1 MKVPGLWDR
10 SPPRWRWV
18 LLSAPLI
25 ALCISGIML
34 LSRDAAKEIQS
45 LATANSDSTQWS
57 LAQVEV
63 EFNGLE
69 MALGVARSALP
80 LEDLRRRFDI
90 FYSRFATV
98 ADGAVYAPLA
108 ADPRAQLSYAAIRRF
123 LAESV
128 PLMDGLDSG
137 LVAALPELRR
147 KVSALRPE
155 VRQISLTG
163 VRVFS
168 ERADAQ
174 RHKVMRTLIRVT
186 LLAAA
191 LVLALALG
199 VAALLRLM
207 YVARDEAR
215 HRQMA
220 NHRLAAVVSTSLDG
234 IVVTNGAGRILDF
247 NGAAETLFRL
257 SRARVLGERA
267 SQLLFPPD
275 CAESAEAGLAA
286 LAGRGRV
293 RGEALRADGTR
304 FPVEL
309 SVTLSE
315 RHGNVLRVIYLRDI
329 VAQLAAEEE
338 LVVARDRAVAGE
350 KAKASFLAVMSHE
363 MRTPLNG
370 MIGALELLATTDLGP
385 DQQEYLSILRRSG
398 DMLLSHVND
407 VLDLSRLEHGRF
419 SFAQEPYVPGALA
432 AEVVDALRAAAAAR
446 GNALALK
453 LTDPA
458 LAEESVLGDA
468 QRLRQALVNLV
479 GNAVK
484 FTENGEIRVDVARRG
499 EDLELQVSD
508 TGIGIPP
515 DQLHRIFEDF
525 VTLDSSYMRAAEGTG
540 LGLGIVRRL
549 VEGMGGQVL
558 VDSMPGQGTTFTL
571 RLPAPPAPAAALR
584 PPVPASPPPLRP
596 CRILL
601 VEDNPVNRL
610 VATAMLRKMGHK
622 VTEAEDGASGL
633 HLAEARQH
641 DLILMDISMPGL
653 DGIETTRR
661 IRAGQGPNAATPII
675 ALTAHALPQDM
686 ARFQAAGMTHTLTKP
701 ITWKALA
708 AILAE
713 VEPLASAV
721 DADQAED
728 QVIDIAVLQAA
739 QEALG
744 PKAFRD
750 LRSRFL
756 QETEAALA
764 DLAEM
769 LSRGLA
775 PDRYAALVHRMS
787 GSAAVFGASALH
799 AALRRQEDLAR
810 AGQPPAPDAL
820 DRLLPVWQVTRRA
833 LQHISHPGIP
843 AHRDSFADN
852 GENLEPEPEAGQLP
866 PFAMVANNEA
876 ARGQSLRGL
885 GHPPQPGDPP

>member
-1 MKVPGLWDR
+1 M
-10 SPPRWRWV
+10 
-18 LLSAPLI
+18 LLGAPLI
-25 ALCISGIML
+25 VLCISGILL

-69 MALGVARSALP
+69 RVLAQARGAQQLQ
-80 LEDLRRRFDI
+80 DLRRRFDI

-98 ADGAVYAPLA
+98 ATGAIYAPLA
-108 ADPRAQLSYAAIRRF
+108 ADLRAQPSYAAISRF

-128 PLMDGLDSG
+128 PLMDGPDAG
-137 LVAALPELRR
+137 LVAALPALRR
-147 KVSALRPE
+147 QVSALRPE

-168 ERADAQ
+168 EQADAQ
-174 RHKVMRTLIRVT
+174 RHKVMGTLTRVT

-234 IVVTNGAGRILDF
+234 IVVTNGAGHIVEF
-247 NGAAETLFRL
+247 NSAAEALFDL
-257 SRARVLGERA
+257 TRAQALGARA
-267 SQLLFPPD
+267 STLLFPPD
-275 CAESAEAGLAA
+275 QSESSEAGLAA
-286 LAGRGRV
+286 LAGRGRMRSHAR
-293 RGEALRADGTR
+293 RGDGTR
-304 FPVEL
+304 FPAEL

-315 RHGNVLRVIYLRDI
+315 RHGNVLRVICLRDI

-370 MIGALELLATTDLGP
+370 MIGALEVLATTALDP

-432 AEVVDALRAAAAAR
+432 AEVVGALRAAAAAR

-453 LTDPA
+453 LADPA
-458 LAEESVLGDA
+458 LAEERVLGDA

-484 FTENGEIRVDVARRG
+484 FTENGEIRVGVARRG

-508 TGIGIPP
+508 TGIGIPS
-515 DQLHRIFEDF
+515 DQIHRIFEDF

-571 RLPAPPAPAAALR
+571 RLPAPSAPAEARTEVIAATPLPPQR
-584 PPVPASPPPLRP
+584 PRHV
-596 CRILL
+596 LL

-610 VATAMLRKMGHK
+610 VATAMLRKMGHR
-622 VTEAEDGASGL
+622 VTEAVDGARGL
-633 HLAEARQH
+633 HLAEARQY
-641 DLILMDISMPGL
+641 DLIFMDISMPGL

-661 IRAGQGPNAATPII
+661 IRAGEGPNAKTAII

-686 ARFQAAGMTHTLTKP
+686 ERFKAAGMTHTLTKP
-701 ITWKALA
+701 ITWRALA
-708 AILAE
+708 ALLAE
-713 VEPLASAV
+713 IEPLACAMENGRPENQILDLSVLEA
-721 DADQAED
+721 AE
-728 QVIDIAVLQAA
+728 
-739 QEALG
+739 EALG
-744 PKAFRD
+744 SEDFRA
-750 LRSRFL
+750 LRNRFL
-756 QETEAALA
+756 RETEATLA
-764 DLAEM
+764 ELAEM
-769 LSRGLA
+769 LACGLDA
-775 PDRYAALVHRMS
+775 DRYAAFLHRMA

-799 AALRRQEDLAR
+799 AFLRRQEDLAR
-810 AGQPPAPDAL
+810 AGQPPAPGAL
-820 DRLLPVWQVTRRA
+820 DGLLPIWQLTRRA
-833 LQHISHPGIP
+833 LQEQSHAGS
-843 AHRDSFADN
+843 ASRGGGCVDN
-852 GENLEPEPEAGQLP
+852 G
-866 PFAMVANNEA
+866 
-876 ARGQSLRGL
+876 ARLKHSPRPVSYPDLR
-885 GHPPQPGDPP
+885 